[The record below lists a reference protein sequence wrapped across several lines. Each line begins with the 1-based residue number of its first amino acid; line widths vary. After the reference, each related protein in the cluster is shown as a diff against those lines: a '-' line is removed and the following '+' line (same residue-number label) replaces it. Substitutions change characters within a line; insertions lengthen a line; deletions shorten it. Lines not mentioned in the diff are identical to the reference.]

1 MPKPKV
7 FVTRRMARKALDLI
21 SDNTDMTLWEDDQ
34 PPPYDVLREEARKSD
49 GLVTLLEDQINEDL
63 FKDSPNLKV
72 VSQMAVGFDNIDVD
86 NATKRGIPVGHTP
99 GVLSKTV
106 ADCTFAL
113 LLASA
118 RRIVEADKFVRKGKW
133 KSWHPMAFLGKDVFE
148 GTLGLIGL
156 GGVGLEVAKRAKG
169 FDMEV
174 FYYDIFRREDKE
186 KELGIIFNDIPTIL
200 KKSDFISL
208 HTPLTPDTYHLISD
222 KELAMMKPDAILI
235 NTARG
240 PVIDQ
245 KALYHA
251 LKSQSI
257 GVAALDVADPEPME
271 EDDPLLELDNLII
284 LPHIASASIVTRT
297 KMAMMAADNLLAG
310 LRGDIPPNCVNAK
323 ELQI

>member
-1 MPKPKV
+1 
-7 FVTRRMARKALDLI
+7 MAQIALDLI
-21 SDNTDMTLWEDDQ
+21 SKNTEMTVWEDDQ
-34 PPPYDVLREEARKSD
+34 PPSYDILREEARKSE

-72 VSQMAVGFDNIDVD
+72 ISQMAVGFDNIDID

-99 GVLSKTV
+99 NVLSKTV

-113 LLASA
+113 LLAGA
-118 RRIVEADKFVRKGKW
+118 RRIVEADRYVRKGEW

-174 FYYDIFRREDKE
+174 LYYDIYRREDQE
-186 KELGIIFNDIPTIL
+186 KALGIIFNDIPTIL
-200 KKSDFISL
+200 KRSDFISL

-222 KELAMMKPDAILI
+222 KQLAMMKPDSILI
-235 NTARG
+235 NTSRG
-240 PVIDQ
+240 SVIDQ
-245 KALYHA
+245 KALYKA
-251 LKSQSI
+251 LKHKII
-257 GVAALDVADPEPME
+257 GVAALDVTDPEPIN
-271 EDDPLLELDNLII
+271 EDDPLLDLDNLII
-284 LPHIASASIVTRT
+284 LPHIASASVATRT
-297 KMAMMAADNLLAG
+297 KMALMAAENLLAG

-323 ELQI
+323 EL

>member
-1 MPKPKV
+1 MR
-7 FVTRRMARKALDLI
+7 FGDI
-21 SDNTDMTLWEDDQ
+21 SLKE
-34 PPPYDVLREEARKSD
+34 L
-49 GLVTLLEDQINEDL
+49 LLEL
-63 FKDSPNLKV
+63 
-72 VSQMAVGFDNIDVD
+72 
-86 NATKRGIPVGHTP
+86 TKRVSFRRTW
-99 GVLSKTV
+99 
-106 ADCTFAL
+106 L
-113 LLASA
+113 L
-118 RRIVEADKFVRKGKW
+118 FQ
-133 KSWHPMAFLGKDVFE
+133 
-148 GTLGLIGL
+148 
-156 GGVGLEVAKRAKG
+156 
-169 FDMEV
+169 
-174 FYYDIFRREDKE
+174 IFR
-186 KELGIIFNDIPTIL
+186 IL
-200 KKSDFISL
+200 SRSKSDFISL

-271 EDDPLLELDNLII
+271 EDDPLLDLDNLII